1 MCNYDS
7 ILIVGTYTCN
17 SASEGIYVY
26 MLDSKTMQI
35 ELNYIARQANDL
47 SSFQYLSDRKLLVVA
62 NEDQQSPYF
71 SSFYVDT
78 VQGKLDFISK
88 INLPGAGTCDLSVS
102 PDGKWVFGANYH
114 SGSLVWA
121 EMKEDG
127 TFVGSARTILYHD
140 TSVNPERQTQSY
152 LHGTAF
158 AADKLHAMNLGGDCI
173 YRYNLDVEDGQ
184 LTPCEK
190 QSIIWTEKGEGP
202 RHMLVH
208 PNGKWV
214 YLLTEMGSNLI
225 QYEIQGDGTL
235 RELSKACM
243 LPDRC
248 EIDCR
253 SSVLR
258 LSPDGTCMF
267 AAVRDYDALVKFVI
281 DSETGTL
288 SDRQFYPTHGEHPR
302 SFEFTLDG
310 RFVMICNQFTN
321 TLTICKFNPETN
333 EVGEVV
339 KHLEVP
345 GCSFLQMIER

>member
-1 MCNYDS
+1 
-7 ILIVGTYTCN
+7 
-17 SASEGIYVY
+17 
-26 MLDSKTMQI
+26 
-35 ELNYIARQANDL
+35 
-47 SSFQYLSDRKLLVVA
+47 
-62 NEDQQSPYF
+62 
-71 SSFYVDT
+71 
-78 VQGKLDFISK
+78 
-88 INLPGAGTCDLSVS
+88 
-102 PDGKWVFGANYH
+102 
-114 SGSLVWA
+114 
-121 EMKEDG
+121 
-127 TFVGSARTILYHD
+127 
-140 TSVNPERQTQSY
+140 
-152 LHGTAF
+152 
-158 AADKLHAMNLGGDCI
+158 
-173 YRYNLDVEDGQ
+173 
-184 LTPCEK
+184 
-190 QSIIWTEKGEGP
+190 
-202 RHMLVH
+202 MLVH

-225 QYEIQGDGTL
+225 QYEIQEDGTL

-248 EIDCR
+248 EINCR